1 MSDFDRES
9 YDDYQDRRSE
19 DNVNDDQESSYYKT
33 MGFNLRDRFVSDMM
47 KMLSDGSFNDV
58 CIKLHDGEIKAN
70 KSVLAARSEYF
81 AATFRWKNN
90 NNHDVEEIV
99 VNDCS
104 KKIMTRI
111 IEYIFSGF
119 LKAKDLNLLEFLEL
133 KDQAQKMFPG
143 DEVEKM
149 MEHYLIVYDN
159 TREELDYR
167 HKFSFPTNEEI
178 VNAMSLVESGNL
190 QSQVLAELGQFT
202 EKEDNCGL
210 EQISA
215 LASLA
220 YHCVLDSVEELYLIS
235 NERLCSPS
243 LFGAYNF
250 HPLDLGFV
258 PAEHL
263 QALVTCVTGSVYIT
277 NVINYDMTSLLDS
290 LQCKELHLAQ
300 RLNQEETETLV
311 RAMTSRV
318 EIVHLGNRDGITSLD
333 VDTLTKYKGDGK
345 CREVH
350 CFWIDLL
357 SSGGDRWIEYE
368 SIETWAEEMNWNIDT
383 STDEWT
389 EYIDC
394 ISVTRKNDCIS
405 VTRKN
410 D

>member
-1 MSDFDRES
+1 
-9 YDDYQDRRSE
+9 
-19 DNVNDDQESSYYKT
+19 
-33 MGFNLRDRFVSDMM
+33 
-47 KMLSDGSFNDV
+47 MLVQKQTSIINS
-58 CIKLHDGEIKAN
+58 AN
-70 KSVLAARSEYF
+70 SAIR
-81 AATFRWKNN
+81 
-90 NNHDVEEIV
+90 VE
-99 VNDCS
+99 
-104 KKIMTRI
+104 
-111 IEYIFSGF
+111 
-119 LKAKDLNLLEFLEL
+119 L
-133 KDQAQKMFPG
+133 
-143 DEVEKM
+143 
-149 MEHYLIVYDN
+149 YDN
-159 TREELDYR
+159 TREEIDYR

-178 VNAMSLVESGNL
+178 VKAMSLVESGNL
-190 QSQVLAELGQFT
+190 QSQVLAELGKFT
-202 EKEDNCGL
+202 EREKNNYGL

-263 QALVTCVTGSVYIT
+263 QALFPCVTGSVYIT

-300 RLNQEETETLV
+300 RLNQEETEALV

-333 VDTLTKYKGDGK
+333 LDTLTKYKGYGK

-357 SSGGDRWIEYE
+357 NSGGDQWIDYE
-368 SIETWAEEMNWNIDT
+368 SIESWAEEMNWNIDT
-383 STDEWT
+383 DTDICT
-389 EYIDC
+389 VN
-394 ISVTRKNDCIS
+394 ISVTRKND
-405 VTRKN
+405 
-410 D
+410 

>member
-1 MSDFDRES
+1 MSDSGDWGEGWERREH
-9 YDDYQDRRSE
+9 E
-19 DNVNDDQESSYYKT
+19 GEGDNGE
-33 MGFNLRDRFVSDMM
+33 GFNVRDRFLSDMM
-47 KMLSDGSFNDV
+47 KMYREGSFNDV

-70 KSVLAARSEYF
+70 KSVLAARCEYF

-90 NNHDVEEIV
+90 NNHDVDEIV

-119 LKAKDLNLLEFLEL
+119 LKAMDLNLLGFLEL
-133 KDQAQKMFPG
+133 KDQVQKMFPG

-178 VNAMSLVESGNL
+178 VKAMSLVESGNL
-190 QSQVLAELGQFT
+190 QSQVLEELGKFT
-202 EKEDNCGL
+202 EKETNNYGL
-210 EQISA
+210 KQISA

-220 YHCVLDSVEELYLIS
+220 YHGVHNSVEELYLIS
-235 NERLCSPS
+235 NERLCSLS

-258 PAEHL
+258 PVEHL
-263 QALVTCVTGSVYIT
+263 QALVPCVTGSVFIT

-300 RLNQEETETLV
+300 ILNQDETEALV

-318 EIVHLGNRDGITSLD
+318 EIVHLGNRDGVTSLD

-345 CREVH
+345 CREVQ

-357 SSGGDRWIEYE
+357 NSGGDRWIDYE
-368 SIETWAEEMNWNIDT
+368 STETWAEEMNWNIDT
-383 STDEWT
+383 STDICT
-389 EYIDC
+389 EI
-394 ISVTRKNDCIS
+394 ISVTRKND
-405 VTRKN
+405 
-410 D
+410 